1 MRASIRVASKVY
13 FRSLIH
19 LTIFIILGCVSNF
32 YLAKLSNSAV
42 SLAEFHLG
50 SLKLGVVGY
59 ITFCFL
65 SYEYLRKATA
75 CSIKETIDCVGGAE
89 AKLIVSQLVILLVLL
104 LLWCTNIY
112 GWIVAS
118 YIDFQ
123 TKYTPFLIHAFQSVI
138 LDLFLPGVIA
148 LLIGAVLSL
157 SLNRELAYC
166 VIIITALVCSPVP
179 SKLFASEKIFGH
191 SILSLLDWFS
201 ILAPNTDW
209 VADTMYGVSIESC
222 RWFLA
227 AFWVF
232 LLVGIILFRL
242 SSHAGRKRIVAI
254 ATLIAVMIC
263 GARFLNRAN
272 DSVVR
277 KDYRPEGTLN
287 GEFSFRV
294 NNPET
299 GPSAPDFSVSRYNIE
314 LTIKSNTEADV
325 VVQLNDNKLSTF
337 RFTLFHSFD
346 VKCIETADGKALEF
360 DRCGDYIT
368 VYATEGTRELHFQY
382 YGNAGKYYA
391 NYQGVA
397 LPGYIPYYPIPGHIQ
412 LWDSSKNEVV
422 VDTEREMSYYEVV
435 INSPLTIASNLKCT
449 GDNSFSG
456 YAEAVSLYAGMLEP
470 AETEGLT
477 YFVSPIGHQSL
488 NLKGYQQVWNELASK
503 VGESTTFDLTGKV
516 IFLQPMTIL
525 ATNATQETF
534 VEFDDHIIVGG
545 WAPSADDI
553 CFGYLNALIPAISST
568 DMLRTAFIDYLS
580 FGGVPAD
587 SAVSWA
593 DVEILMKYESVNE
606 ITDDDEWFAYIDAAN
621 IFTELFNLKV
631 DQLGE
636 EYVLKAVYQ
645 YLHNP
650 TVHQV
655 EFLYRLGE

>member
-1 MRASIRVASKVY
+1 MRASVRVAAKVF
-13 FRSLIH
+13 FRSLLYIA
-19 LTIFIILGCVSNF
+19 IFVILGCVSNF
-32 YLAKLSNSAV
+32 YLAKLSNTAV

-50 SLKLGVVGY
+50 SLQLGIVGY
-59 ITFCFL
+59 IAFCFL
-65 SYEYLRKATA
+65 SYEYLSKASI
-75 CSIKETIDCVGGAE
+75 CSIKETISSVCGAE
-89 AKLIVSQLVILLVLL
+89 VKMIISQFIILLVLL
-104 LLWCTNIY
+104 FSWSTNIY

-123 TKYTPFLIHAFQSVI
+123 TQYTPFLIHAFQSVI

-157 SLNRELAYC
+157 SLKRELAYC

-179 SKLFASEKIFGH
+179 SKLFASEEIFGQ

-209 VADTMYGVSIESC
+209 VADTMYGVSLESC

-227 AFWVF
+227 VFWVI

-242 SSHAGRKRIVAI
+242 SSHAGRKRMVATV
-254 ATLIAVMIC
+254 ALIAVMIC
-263 GARFLNRAN
+263 GVRFSIREN

-277 KDYRPEGTLN
+277 KDYRPEGSLN

-299 GPSAPDFSVSRYNIE
+299 EPAAPDFSVSRYNIE

-325 VVQLNDNKLSTF
+325 IVEMNDNMLSQF

-346 VKCIETADGKALEF
+346 VKSIETADGKPLDF

-368 VYATEGTRELHFQY
+368 VFAPVGTTELHFQY
-382 YGNAGKYYA
+382 SGNAGKYYA
-391 NYQGVA
+391 NYQGIA

-422 VDTEREMSYYEVV
+422 VNTDRETSYFEVE
-435 INSPLTIASNLKCT
+435 INSSLTVASNLKST
-449 GDNSFSG
+449 GINSFSG

-470 AETEGLT
+470 AESEGLT

-488 NLKGYQQVWNELASK
+488 NLKGYQQIWNELASK

-516 IFLQPMTIL
+516 IFIQPMTIL
-525 ATNATQETF
+525 ATNATQEAF
-534 VEFDDHIIVGG
+534 VEFEDHIIVGG
-545 WAPSADDI
+545 WAPSAEDI
-553 CFGYLNALIPAISST
+553 CFGYLDALIPTNTST
-568 DMLRTAFIDYLS
+568 DMLRTAFLDYLS
-580 FGGVPAD
+580 FGGVPANG
-587 SAVSWA
+587 AVSWA
-593 DVEILMKYESVNE
+593 DIEILAKYESANE
-606 ITDDDEWFAYIDAAN
+606 ITDEDEWFAYIDAAN
-621 IFTELFNLKV
+621 KFTELFNFKI
-631 DQLGE
+631 DKLGE
-636 EYVLKAVYQ
+636 ENILKAVYE
-645 YLHNP
+645 YLRNP

-655 EFLYRLGE
+655 EFLYNLGE